1 MPSQEGYLIPLGS
14 FVHPGTDYSY
24 CLKTNSFASSVPLSP
39 FCILGVL
46 AVLLIVLDEWP
57 PVRYTPT
64 VGLVDRPIR
73 QPL

>member
-1 MPSQEGYLIPLGS
+1 MTLASLLRQLELLCIHCAPLP
-14 FVHPGTDYSY
+14 FLYSGRVLVY
-24 CLKTNSFASSVPLSP
+24 VLTVTVVSLFYR
-39 FCILGVL
+39 L